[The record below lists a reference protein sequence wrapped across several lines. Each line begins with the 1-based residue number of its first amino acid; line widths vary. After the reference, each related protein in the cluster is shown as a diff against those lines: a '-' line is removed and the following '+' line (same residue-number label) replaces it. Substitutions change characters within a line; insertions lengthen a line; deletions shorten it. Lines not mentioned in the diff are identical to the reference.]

1 MLPEKTLLKKILLR
15 DLKSGRLKVSMP
27 KMFVTPK
34 ERENITPEESEKAFM
49 DILASVIKERLRMS
63 GNRTG
68 KKRKR
73 LVKRIKAMEA
83 FIYRD

>member
-1 MLPEKTLLKKILLR
+1 MLPKKTLWKKKFNRAIER
-15 DLKSGRLKVSMP
+15 DRTPVLIPDR
-27 KMFVTPK
+27 FVTPK
-34 ERENITPEESEKAFM
+34 ERDNITPEESERAFM
-49 DILASVIKERLRMS
+49 DIIASVIKERLRMS